1 MPSESFL
8 IWGGGGHGK
17 VVADIIRAA
26 GYTVVGYADRDPAKL
41 GKIVEPGGAS
51 VVISEAD
58 LLALLA
64 RSGNL
69 SDIEGATAIALG
81 IGDNVSRIT
90 SLQNASDVSISTLVH
105 PSAVVSASSVLGR
118 GTVVFPL
125 AVINAAAKVG
135 EAVIVN
141 SGAIIE
147 HDCVVGDGAH
157 IAPGSVLTGGVRVGA
172 RSTVGAGS
180 TVLPGVQIGS
190 DSTVGAG
197 AVVTRDV
204 PDHSIVAGNPAKP
217 LSNARSHGAS

>member
-1 MPSESFL
+1 MKRERFL

-26 GYTVVGYADRDPAKL
+26 GYTVAGYADRDPAKL

-58 LLALLA
+58 LLALLT

-90 SLQNASDVSISTLVH
+90 SLRNASDVSISTLVH

-125 AVINAAAKVG
+125 AVINAAA
-135 EAVIVN
+135 
-141 SGAIIE
+141 
-147 HDCVVGDGAH
+147 
-157 IAPGSVLTGGVRVGA
+157 
-172 RSTVGAGS
+172 
-180 TVLPGVQIGS
+180 
-190 DSTVGAG
+190 
-197 AVVTRDV
+197 
-204 PDHSIVAGNPAKP
+204 
-217 LSNARSHGAS
+217 